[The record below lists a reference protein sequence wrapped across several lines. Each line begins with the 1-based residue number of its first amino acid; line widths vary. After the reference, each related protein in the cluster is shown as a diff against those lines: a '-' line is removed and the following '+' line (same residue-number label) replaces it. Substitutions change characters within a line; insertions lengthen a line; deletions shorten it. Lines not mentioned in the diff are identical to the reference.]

1 MVPEDDAPTVDDD
14 EGSSCCITLTPEEED
29 PYEYPPIVEF
39 EGLVNEYD
47 DDGWIPT
54 PYPLITSCDEARV
67 FSTRSIDA
75 SGI

>member
-1 MVPEDDAPTVDDD
+1 MAELIMVPDDDAPTVDDD
-14 EGSSCCITLTPEEED
+14 EGSSCCITLTPEEVD
-29 PYEYPPIVEF
+29 P
-39 EGLVNEYD
+39 LVNEYD

-54 PYPLITSCDEARV
+54 PYPLITICDEARV